1 MQPGHDSLDTPIA
14 MPAAGRDVRLRCG
27 SAELVLEQARG
38 ALALLVHD
46 GSEARRYALGVNG
59 GALALQLRP
68 PPYPVLVVPRD
79 TIALAPGG
87 RVRGY
92 FALPLIPTIVWC
104 GEHGD
109 AGVMCELP
117 PPELTLEW
125 DPAGAAV
132 HRCMVP
138 FTQRIVP
145 GAGAAVVPVILCN
158 ASGTVQLPAELPI
171 RLRAAELRELRGR
184 IVAAPRRVVLRD
196 DGVSSEVR
204 SFARARG
211 GVRRR
216 SAAGARM

>member
-1 MQPGHDSLDTPIA
+1 MQPGHDSLETPIA
-14 MPAAGRDVRLRCG
+14 LPAAGRDVRLRCG

-46 GSEARRYALGVNG
+46 GNEARRYAFGVNG
-59 GALALQLRP
+59 GALALRLAP
-68 PPYPVLVVPRD
+68 PPHAILVVPRD

-104 GEHGD
+104 GEHGA

-132 HRCMVP
+132 HRCVAP

-145 GAGAAVVPVILCN
+145 GAGVAVVPVVVRN
-158 ASGTVQLPAELPI
+158 ESGAVQLPAELLV
-171 RLRAAELRELRGR
+171 RLRAGELRELRGR
-184 IVAAPRRVVLRD
+184 IVAAPRRLVLRD
-196 DGVSSEVR
+196 EAVSSQVR
-204 SFARARG
+204 NFPRERG
-211 GVRRR
+211 
-216 SAAGARM
+216 M